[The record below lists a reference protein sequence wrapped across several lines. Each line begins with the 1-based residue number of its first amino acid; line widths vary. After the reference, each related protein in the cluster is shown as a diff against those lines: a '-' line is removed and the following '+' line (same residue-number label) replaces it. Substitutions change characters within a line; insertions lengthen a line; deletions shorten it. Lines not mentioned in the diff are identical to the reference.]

1 MPKDFKLDGDPID
14 RARIEELAG
23 GPQGIAE
30 LLAELELGVRGDI
43 AAVRGALE
51 SVNGAALRRAA
62 HRIKGSALTIGAER
76 LAALAARVL
85 DAPADFDALQIEHG
99 ARGLLDE
106 LERVLV
112 SARAQRSAASS

>member
-1 MPKDFKLDGDPID
+1 MPKDFNPDGDPID
-14 RARIEELAG
+14 RARIEQLAG
-23 GPQGIAE
+23 GPDGTAE

-43 AAVRGALE
+43 AAVQVALK
-51 SVNGAALRRAA
+51 SVDGAALRRAA

-76 LAALAARVL
+76 LAALAARVV
-85 DAPADFDALQIEHG
+85 DAPADFDAAQIESS

-112 SARAQRSAASS
+112 SARGPRKAASP